1 MPYELLLLQSNF
13 WTNWAL
19 GRKIRIQIKKKNT
32 KFEVEGLPKNT
43 INTHTSTR

>member
-43 INTHTSTR
+43 INTHTSIR